1 MTVVVDGTADLLAL
15 VDGVGF
21 GGAGGETAGGGG
33 VSLVVRAAGAAA
45 CGCWAM
51 VLPVVPFMGTV
62 TSVVV
67 AALDLRR
74 RRGMQGTQKLNR

>member
-1 MTVVVDGTADLLAL
+1 MTEVVDGTADLLVL
-15 VDGVGF
+15 VNGVWF

-33 VSLVVRAAGAAA
+33 VSLGVRAAA

-51 VLPVVPFMGTV
+51 LLLVVPFMGAV
-62 TSVVV
+62 TSVVM

-74 RRGMQGTQKLNR
+74 RRGMQGTQKLSR